1 MKLKTY
7 ELKEAFL
14 ASSEQLSAV
23 DQKNN
28 NVLCV
33 VRTASAGQGFKPGTL
48 QIRSRIATQSIAALD
63 NTNYVFLAAV
73 WEPDLK
79 YGSWLSS
86 G

>member
-33 VRTASAGQGFKPGTL
+33 VRTASAG
-48 QIRSRIATQSIAALD
+48 
-63 NTNYVFLAAV
+63 
-73 WEPDLK
+73 
-79 YGSWLSS
+79 
-86 G
+86 